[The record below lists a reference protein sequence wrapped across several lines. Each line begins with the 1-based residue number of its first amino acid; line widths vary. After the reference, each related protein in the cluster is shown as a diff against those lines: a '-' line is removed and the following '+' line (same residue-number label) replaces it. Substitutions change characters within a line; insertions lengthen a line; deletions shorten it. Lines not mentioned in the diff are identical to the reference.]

1 MKLKMETV
9 LFTDDN
15 NIIKVGDI
23 VSINKYN
30 KGGLKGKIINI
41 YETRYDFTKYI
52 SLDMSTEFDSNVIDI
67 KVESINTIEKINY

>member
-52 SLDMSTEFDSNVIDI
+52 SLDMSTEFDSNVIEVRI
-67 KVESINTIEKINY
+67 ESINTIEKIN